1 MADTTKCYDRSNYK
15 TLNCNNCNC
24 TINTNEYYKIYRQ
37 NNKDK
42 IALKNKK
49 YRDANPKYNTDYY
62 NMNRE
67 VLLEKRRKK

>member
-1 MADTTKCYDRSNYK
+1 MADTTKCYDRSNCK
-15 TLNCNNCNC
+15 NLNFNNCNC